1 MKRTVLIILAICS
14 FYVITYG
21 QFESEA
27 AGEILVSKNG
37 HNILPE
43 KGDIGLAIDAV
54 PFLDFIGNLTKIN
67 SGGSF
72 NSPLHIQPPEGGI
85 AICIKYFTGAKTAI
99 RARGRVAYT
108 AFTEKSPVTDQTDPL
123 ETLYDTRISSNAI
136 IDAGV
141 GIEMR
146 KGDTRMQGIYGIE
159 GTLTVTRGYETAPN
173 YRYRYANE
181 FSSTYP
187 APESNIWDGA
197 GTTANVGTRPI
208 YQKNAPQYG
217 IGARGFIGAE
227 YFFTPK
233 ISIGGELAAQ
243 LQIGRSGSSKVK
255 TEYWDA
261 AAGSVERDVTK
272 DKSTSG
278 SMLMLDNVVDAH
290 LFLVLYF

>member
-1 MKRTVLIILAICS
+1 MKKLVLIFLAICS
-14 FYVITYG
+14 FSFITYG
-21 QFESEA
+21 QFDTEA
-27 AGEILVSKNG
+27 TGEILVSKNG

-72 NSPLHIQPPEGGI
+72 NSPLHMQPPEGGI

-99 RARGRVAYT
+99 RARGRVAYN
-108 AFTEKSPVTDQTDPL
+108 AATEKLAVVDQTDPA
-123 ETLYDTRISSNAI
+123 ETIYDTRITSDGI
-136 IDAGV
+136 IDV
-141 GIEMR
+141 GIGIEQR
-146 KGDTRMQGIYGIE
+146 RGDTRLQGLYGIE
-159 GTLTVTRGYETAPN
+159 GMLTVTRGTEVAPN

-181 FSSTYP
+181 FSATYP
-187 APESNIWDGA
+187 TPPTNLWGA
-197 GTTANVGTRPI
+197 VGSRPI
-208 YQKNAPQYG
+208 YQKNAPVYA

-233 ISIGGELAAQ
+233 ISIGGELAAA

-255 TEYWDA
+255 TETWDP
-261 AAGSVERDVTK
+261 AAGDVTKDVTK

-278 SMLMLDNVVDAH
+278 SMLMLDNIVDTH
-290 LFLVLYF
+290 LFVILYF